1 MSLASQAIET
11 GEHPPLDDF
20 VFVGESLALDLVN
33 TAIVA
38 RGKPRDLLATPAD
51 LAAWWRHALTHY
63 PDIALV
69 PGIPHSAMDDPALL
83 APAKALRAALRA
95 IFEADIA
102 GAPVAASDLEILNR
116 ILRSGYEAIAIE
128 PGDIPRPQLGSH
140 DTGPD
145 ATLLPIARSAFD
157 LLTGKDLA
165 RLHRCANER
174 CVLLFYDTTKSATR
188 RWCSVGCMNRARS
201 LRRYRERKL
210 AVPAPA
216 ATSPSSPR
224 RGALDD

>member
-1 MSLASQAIET
+1 MSLASQATET

-38 RGKPRDLLATPAD
+38 RGKARDLLATPAD
-51 LAAWWRHALTHY
+51 LAAWWRHALAHY
-63 PDIALV
+63 SDIAFVL
-69 PGIPHSAMDDPALL
+69 GTPHSDMDDPPVL

-95 IFEADIA
+95 IFEAVIA
-102 GAPVAASDLEILNR
+102 GESVAASDLEVLNR
-116 ILRSGYEAIAIE
+116 ILRSGYETIAIK

-165 RLHRCANER
+165 RLHRCANDR

-201 LRRYRERKL
+201 SRRYRERKQ
-210 AVPAPA
+210 AASAPVA
-216 ATSPSSPR
+216 ASPGPP
-224 RGALDD
+224 

>member
-1 MSLASQAIET
+1 MSLTSQATET

-20 VFVGESLALDLVN
+20 IFVGESLALDLVN

-38 RGKPRDLLATPAD
+38 RGKARDLLATPAE
-51 LAAWWRHALTHY
+51 LAAWWRHALAHD
-63 PDIALV
+63 PGVALV
-69 PGIPHSAMDDPALL
+69 PGTPHSAMGDPALL

-95 IFEADIA
+95 IFEAIIA
-102 GAPVAASDLEILNR
+102 GVPVAASDLEVLNR
-116 ILRSGYEAIAIE
+116 ILRRGYETIAIE
-128 PGDIPRPQLGSH
+128 PGNIPRPELGSH

-145 ATLLPIARSAFD
+145 AALLPIARSAFD

-165 RLHRCANER
+165 RLHRCANDR

-201 LRRYRERKL
+201 SRRYRERKQGVS
-210 AVPAPA
+210 VPVGAGSDAP
-216 ATSPSSPR
+216 PR
-224 RGALDD
+224 RTQDD